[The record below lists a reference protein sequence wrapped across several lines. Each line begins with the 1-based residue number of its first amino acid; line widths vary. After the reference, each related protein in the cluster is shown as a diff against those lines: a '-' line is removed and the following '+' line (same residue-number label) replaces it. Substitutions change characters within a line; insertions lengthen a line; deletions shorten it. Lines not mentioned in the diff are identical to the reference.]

1 MNSTLY
7 NGYSGIKTHQFGLD
21 SISNNIAN
29 INTTGYRAN
38 MPEFK
43 SLFSSALDN
52 ANPNSPIA
60 SDMNYG
66 STSASNAISNI
77 DGSYKESDEELSV
90 AYAGKG
96 WFVVANNEN
105 DRFNATDVSQDL
117 FYTRDGSFSRDAQG
131 YIVNSSGY
139 YMMGVNL
146 GKIQNNVFISNPN
159 DDEANLA
166 TNALQPIQIPQ
177 DLHYGPTQS
186 KEVKVAINLNK
197 SQSNTNANNLFLD
210 KDNKINMQKILKQ
223 DINSL
228 LVDNENINTSSYN
241 DINIK
246 LINGDEIKEF
256 KFNYGEG
263 PNNFKTIEE
272 LINVI
277 KDQTKLDVEFAKLP
291 DGSINPKLMLEIK
304 NKSINNLDVE
314 IDGKLATRIGI
325 NGKKELKII
334 NVTDFN
340 PNQIYNVNDL
350 TKVDGAIFKKIEGSD
365 KTSPLEDSNNW
376 ILLDTSGVK
385 KFNENEDY
393 DINKLV
399 NYEGNIYQKL
409 NDTKTNPK
417 DNPTSWK
424 LIGKENSIDITQFNE
439 DKDYTRNSFVYF
451 NGQVYK
457 KIGDSKEG
465 MPDKDTLNW
474 QLLSNDSFST
484 KALDIPNYKATS
496 EFYDENGDKLL
507 IISQFILNNMDT
519 DQQTWEVESAIYN
532 KDGSSILG
540 DKISHNISF
549 SMDGKIINKPQP
561 ITLKYGDKEINYDIS
576 GSNNKESSGY
586 SYVDSSITD
595 IYKDGAPRGE
605 LANIGIDENGIINLS
620 FSNGVTEPMGR
631 IGIVAFVNDQGLSKI
646 GSNLLQI
653 SSYALNG
660 EDSTIST
667 GEPLTGWDENGKLRF
682 GQVLHKYLETSNVN
696 PADAMTDLIVYQRGY
711 SMNAKAFTTGDDL
724 IKEAIN
730 LKR

>member
-52 ANPNSPIA
+52 VNPNSPIA

-66 STSASNAISNI
+66 STSASNAISNV

-96 WFVVANNEN
+96 WFVVSNNEN
-105 DRFNATDVSQDL
+105 NRFDTTDVNENL
-117 FYTRDGSFSRDAQG
+117 FYTRDGSFSRDADG

-146 GKIQNNVFISNPN
+146 EKIQDNVFISNPN
-159 DDEANLA
+159 EDEASLA
-166 TNALQPIQIPQ
+166 SNALQPIRIPQ

-186 KEVKVAINLNK
+186 KDVKIAVNLNK
-197 SQSNTNANNLFLD
+197 SQSNTNINKLFLG
-210 KDNKINMQKILKQ
+210 KDNKVDTDRLLQQ

-228 LVDNENINTSSYN
+228 LIDNENINTSSYN
-241 DINIK
+241 DINIR
-246 LINGDEIKEF
+246 IVNGDEIKEF
-256 KFNYGEG
+256 TFNYGEG
-263 PNNFKTIEE
+263 PNGFKTIEN
-272 LINVI
+272 LRDII
-277 KDQTKLDVEFAKLP
+277 KTQTNLDVEFARLP
-291 DGSINPKLMLEIK
+291 DGSIDPKLKLEIK
-304 NKSINNLDVE
+304 NKSTKNFDVE
-314 IDGKLATRIGI
+314 IGGKLADRLGI

-334 NVTDFN
+334 NVSDFN
-340 PNQIYNVNDL
+340 PNQIYNENDL
-350 TKVDGAIFKKIEGSD
+350 VKVDGAIFKKIENSA
-365 KTSPLEDSNNW
+365 KTSPLEDSNTW
-376 ILLDTSGVK
+376 ILLDTNDVK
-385 KFNENEDY
+385 KFDENQQY
-393 DINKLV
+393 DANKLV
-399 NYEGNIYQKL
+399 NYDGDIYQKL
-409 NDTKTNPK
+409 DDTKTNPK

-424 LIGKENSIDITQFNE
+424 LIGKENSIEITQFNE
-439 DKDYTRNSFVYF
+439 NDNYARNSFVYF
-451 NGQVYK
+451 DNQIYK
-457 KIGDSKEG
+457 KIGDSKG
-465 MPDKDTLNW
+465 GIPNNDKLNW

-484 KALDIPNYKATS
+484 KLLDIPNYQTTS

-507 IISQFILNNMDT
+507 IISQFTLNTINSNEQKWDV
-519 DQQTWEVESAIYN
+519 QSAVYN
-532 KDGSSILG
+532 KDGDTILG
-540 DKISHNISF
+540 DKASHNISF
-549 SMDGKIINKPQP
+549 TMDGKIINQSQP
-561 ITLKYGDKEINYDIS
+561 ITLNYGDKEINYDIS
-576 GSNNKESSGY
+576 GSKNKESSGY

-595 IYKDGAPRGE
+595 VYKDGAKKGE
-605 LANIGIDENGIINLS
+605 LSNIGIDENGIINLS
-620 FSNGVTEPMGR
+620 FSNGITEPIGR
-631 IGIVAFVNDQGLSKI
+631 VGIVAFINDQGLSKV
-646 GSNLLQI
+646 GGNLLQI

-660 EDSTIST
+660 EGSTVST
-667 GEPLTGWDENGKLRF
+667 GEPLTGWDEDGKLRF